1 MSSLCWGF
9 VAQYLFR
16 MGRKR
21 KIRHKYGAKIRARTL
36 KAPLLDDGLVIN
48 QLLLRCFELPH
59 RLNVALSNLF
69 FEKIALRRAFHVAH
83 VEIGSVDAL

>member
-1 MSSLCWGF
+1 MM
-9 VAQYLFR
+9 AQR
-16 MGRKR
+16 SG
-21 KIRHKYGAKIRARTL
+21 RTL
-36 KAPLLDDGLVIN
+36 KAPLLELDDGLTIIA
-48 QLLLRCFELPH
+48 LLLRFFELPH